1 MKKLLLLLIAVLT
14 MSFALTG
21 CGEDVTPLSN
31 VDGAVVSGNGSFAV
45 EKGDYVY
52 LVNGIGD
59 MTQSNKMGEVVKG
72 ALVRVKTADIGKENA
87 NFEMVIPKF
96 VNTASAVSGIYI
108 YGDTVYYATPYDGKD
123 KTGKVRTDYTDFR
136 TFDLKTGKST
146 QILFESKTVNKYKYV
161 SNSNGVFLMY
171 DVTETVDEKE
181 VKTFNVYKTN
191 GDKVFS
197 VEGYGELLT
206 ADDNSDKVFYSK
218 TAYSEELE
226 QDENFT
232 EVYMY
237 TAGASEAEVVFSGCG
252 ENAKVRDG
260 RNSEEYKKKILK
272 YSDLSGV
279 KVTLIKNTGKIL
291 VMKITSNDA
300 NLSSYYF
307 GLEIASGVKLESL
320 IELGMADE
328 YLDAAL
334 TANSYY
340 KALNEIYY
348 IENSTNLKGLVKFNY
363 EKLKN
368 EDGDYLENDVYHGR
382 TQISDDA
389 NGYNIAFEQD
399 GYLYISGTAN
409 DYYRIKLD
417 GESSKL
423 KKINS
428 TGVNTPTSWFL
439 PRVIGNKFI
448 CSYSEALFQ
457 NYVFA
462 IDIENVESDDY
473 QDYIDEYATLD
484 REKVLELNKTL
495 IGIKNDPD
503 KTFFDTL
510 LDSTYPEDE
519 E

>member
-1 MKKLLLLLIAVLT
+1 MKKLLLLLIAILT

-31 VDGAVVSGNGSFAV
+31 VGGDVKSGNGTFAV

-52 LVNGIGD
+52 FVNGIGD

-72 ALVRVKTADIGKENA
+72 ALVRVKTTDIGKVDAKIET
-87 NFEMVIPKF
+87 VIPKF
-96 VNTASAVSGIYI
+96 VNTSSAISGVYI

-123 KTGKVRTDYTDFR
+123 KTGEVRRDYTDFR

-197 VEGYGELLT
+197 VDGYGELLM
-206 ADDNSDKVFYSK
+206 ADDNSDKAFYTK

-237 TAGASEAEVVFSGCG
+237 TAGASQAEVVFSGCG
-252 ENAKVRDG
+252 ENAKLRDG
-260 RNSEEYKKKILK
+260 RNTADYTAKILK

-279 KVTLIKNTGKIL
+279 KVALIKNTGKIL
-291 VMKITSNDA
+291 VMKVTSNDA
-300 NLSSYYF
+300 NLSAYYF
-307 GLEIASGVKLESL
+307 GLTIADGVKVSSL
-320 IELGMADE
+320 KELGVSDE
-328 YLDAAL
+328 YLDAAI

-340 KALNEIYY
+340 KSLNEIYY
-348 IENSTNLKGLVKFNY
+348 IENTTNLKGLVKFNY
-363 EKLKN
+363 ENLS
-368 EDGDYLENDVYHGR
+368 DVYHGR

-417 GESSKL
+417 GANKL

-428 TGVNTPTSWFL
+428 ANVNSLTSWFV

-448 CSYSEALFQ
+448 CTYSDSLFQ
-457 NYVFA
+457 SYVFA
-462 IDIENVESDDY
+462 IDIENADNDDY

-484 REKVLELNKTL
+484 REKVLNLNKTL
-495 IGIKNDPD
+495 LGIKNDPD
-503 KTFFDTL
+503 KTFFETL
-510 LDSTYPEDE
+510 LDATYPEDDE
-519 E
+519 D